1 VSKVYKEYARN
12 GTVEDI
18 HQGYWKMIGKV
29 IKKID
34 SNNIFDFMKDSPFS
48 FLPDSLLSN
57 MLKSMDNEVFK
68 LPKIENKI
76 EEESLVI
83 APIGIY
89 I

>member
-1 VSKVYKEYARN
+1 
-12 GTVEDI
+12 
-18 HQGYWKMIGKV
+18 M
-29 IKKID
+29 KKLIY
-34 SNNIFDFMKDSPFS
+34 

-76 EEESLVI
+76 EEESLAI